1 MSFRGITLQV
11 KLQFINHLSNT
22 ITVKH
27 EYIRVVVEVAPNKIV
42 RLEFEE
48 IGTAPHVKNE
58 VNATFHKRQ
67 TCTQS
72 QTQIQCQIPTNP

>member
-1 MSFRGITLQV
+1 M
-11 KLQFINHLSNT
+11 
-22 ITVKH
+22 
-27 EYIRVVVEVAPNKIV
+27 VVEVAPNKIV